1 MKFLIYIAFV
11 VSILHCDEMANVIKQ
26 QNVLY
31 IKNMIET
38 EEKIAQAI
46 EKYLL
51 TEFKIP
57 VFEYLSVDDYLGENF
72 SLKNRMGEDIGFKNA
87 LNLTLK
93 YAIKYDVKELDKYLF
108 DLYNRDLYRNKTVV
122 TYKKDDYT
130 KSYISIVL
138 SKEARTIH
146 NILKAGNTISKSC
159 SASLKSQYCNNSIN
173 TIRWYNANGYWIEYN
188 KADFEDANVT
198 VQNESLLY
206 DTKLNNLPVGTYIR
220 VQNSSRYI
228 KALSNQIL
236 KVE

>member
-11 VSILHCDEMANVIKQ
+11 VSILHCDEVANIIKQ

-51 TEFKIP
+51 TEFQRPSFANI
-57 VFEYLSVDDYLGENF
+57 STNDYLGENF
-72 SLKNRMGEDIGFKNA
+72 SVKNRMGEDISFKNA

-93 YAIKYDVKELDKYLF
+93 YAIKYDVKEPDKYLF

-122 TYKKDDYT
+122 TYTQDDYS
-130 KSYISIVL
+130 KSYVSIVL
-138 SKEARTIH
+138 SKEAQTIY
-146 NILKAGNTISKSC
+146 NILSSGNAIEKVC
-159 SASLKSQYCNNSIN
+159 SASLRSQYCNNSIN
-173 TIRWYNANGYWIEYN
+173 TIRWYNASGYWIEYN

-198 VQNESLLY
+198 VQNDSVLS
-206 DTKLNNLPVGTYIR
+206 DAKLNNLPVGTYIR
-220 VQNSSRYI
+220 VQNSSRYVKI
-228 KALSNQIL
+228 LENKIL

>member
-1 MKFLIYIAFV
+1 MKFLIYKAFV

-93 YAIKYDVKELDKYLF
+93 YAIKYDVKEPDKYLF

-122 TYKKDDYT
+122 TYKKDE
-130 KSYISIVL
+130 IGRAHV
-138 SKEARTIH
+138 
-146 NILKAGNTISKSC
+146 
-159 SASLKSQYCNNSIN
+159 
-173 TIRWYNANGYWIEYN
+173 
-188 KADFEDANVT
+188 
-198 VQNESLLY
+198 
-206 DTKLNNLPVGTYIR
+206 
-220 VQNSSRYI
+220 
-228 KALSNQIL
+228 
-236 KVE
+236 

>member
-11 VSILHCDEMANVIKQ
+11 VSILHCNEMANVIKQ

-57 VFEYLSVDDYLGENF
+57 TLANLSTNEYLGENI
-72 SLKNRMGEDIGFKNA
+72 SLKNRMGEDIGFKNT

-93 YAIKYDVKELDKYLF
+93 YAIKYDTNETDKYLF
-108 DLYNRDLYRNKTVV
+108 ELYNRDLYRNKTVV

-130 KSYISIVL
+130 KSYVSIVL
-138 SKEARTIH
+138 SKEAQTVYS
-146 NILKAGNTISKSC
+146 ILKAGNTMEKSC

-198 VQNESLLY
+198 VQNDSVLS
-206 DTKLNNLPVGTYIR
+206 DVQLNNLPVGTYIR
-220 VQNSSRYI
+220 VQNSSRYVKI
-228 KALSNQIL
+228 LENKIL